1 MLLFLED
8 IGGSEILLIL
18 FVILIFFGPKSIPGI
33 AKTFGKTIYQI
44 KQASDDLK
52 SELSKSGMNIKRD
65 MNLDG
70 IFEDANRNFEQN
82 IVAPVERELNEVD
95 KSLNSISYT
104 KNYSQ
109 TPPTETPEELNNTE
123 EVTDLQEDVIV
134 VKEDEKA

>member
-52 SELSKSGMNIKRD
+52 SELSKSSMDIKKD

-70 IFEDANRNFEQN
+70 IFKDTSRNIEQN
-82 IVAPVERELNEVD
+82 IVAPIERELNEVD